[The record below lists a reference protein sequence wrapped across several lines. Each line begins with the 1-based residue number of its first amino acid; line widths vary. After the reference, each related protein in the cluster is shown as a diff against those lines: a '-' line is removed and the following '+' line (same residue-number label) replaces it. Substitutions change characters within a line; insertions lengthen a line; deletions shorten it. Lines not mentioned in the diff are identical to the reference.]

1 MTTYIIRR
9 IILALIVLILVSF
22 LSFSLVQI
30 MPGDP
35 AAAMLDISAS
45 QEEIEALRH
54 ELWLDRPFL
63 VQYGHWMGNV
73 LQGDLGISTM
83 YRQPI
88 NDLIA
93 SRLPTTLYLSLFAF
107 VIGTILGIIMGIV
120 CAVKRGSVLDQALSV
135 CANIGIAIPVFWL
148 GILGI
153 YFMGYQWDLLP
164 ISGWTSPFDNFAE
177 NIRQSIMPIILL
189 AVPGI
194 AMMTRQTRSSMLEIV
209 RQDYI
214 RTAYSKGL
222 RERAVI
228 FKHGL
233 KNALIPVI
241 TLLGLQLRILVG
253 GSVLVESVFNIPGM
267 GRLLVTGA
275 FNKDFL
281 VIQAGVLLIGAVV
294 CVANLL
300 VDISYAWLDPR
311 IRYH

>member
-1 MTTYIIRR
+1 M
-9 IILALIVLILVSF
+9 LILVSF

-45 QEEIEALRH
+45 QEEIQALRH
-54 ELWLDRPFL
+54 ELWLDRPFI

-73 LQGDLGISTM
+73 LQGDLGMSTM

-88 NDLIA
+88 NDLMMQ
-93 SRLPTTLYLSLFAF
+93 RLPLTLYLSLFAF
-107 VIGTILGIIMGIV
+107 VIGTILGILAGIV
-120 CAVKRGSVLDQALSV
+120 CAIKRGSFLDQALSV
-135 CANIGIAIPVFWL
+135 VANIGIAIPVFWL

-153 YFMGYQWDLLP
+153 YFLGYQWGVLP
-164 ISGWTSPFDNFAE
+164 ISGWTSPFDNLGE
-177 NIRQSIMPIILL
+177 SIRQSIMPIILL
-189 AVPGI
+189 AIPGI
-194 AMMTRQTRSSMLEIV
+194 SMMTRQTRSSMLEII
-209 RQDYI
+209 RQDYV

-222 RERAVI
+222 RERVVI
-228 FKHGL
+228 FRHGL
-233 KNALIPVI
+233 KNALIPVV

-253 GSVLVESVFNIPGM
+253 GSVLVENVFNIPGM

-294 CVANLL
+294 CFANLL

-311 IRYH
+311 IRFR

>member
-1 MTTYIIRR
+1 LTTYIIRR
-9 IILALIVLILVSF
+9 IILTLIVLILVSF
-22 LSFSLVQI
+22 LSFSLVHV

-63 VQYGHWMGNV
+63 VQYGHWVGNV
-73 LQGDLGISTM
+73 LQGDLGVSTM

-88 NDLIA
+88 NDLIGE
-93 SRLPTTLYLSLFAF
+93 RLPITLYLSLFAF
-107 VIGTILGIIMGIV
+107 VIGTIIGIFMGII
-120 CAVKRGSVLDQALSV
+120 CAIKRGSFLDQALSV
-135 CANIGIAIPVFWL
+135 LANIGIAIPVFWL

-153 YFMGYQWDLLP
+153 YFFGYQWGLLP
-164 ISGWTSPFDNFAE
+164 IQGWTSPFDDLGT
-177 NIRQSIMPIILL
+177 NITQSIMPIILL
-189 AVPGI
+189 AIPGI

-222 RERAVI
+222 RERVVI
-228 FKHGL
+228 FRHGL

-253 GSVLVESVFNIPGM
+253 GSVLVEAVFNIPGM

-281 VIQAGVLLIGAVV
+281 VIQAGVLVIGAVV
-294 CVANLL
+294 CLANLL
-300 VDISYAWLDPR
+300 VDISYGWLDPR
-311 IRYH
+311 IRFR